1 MGTTLCRV
9 PVGLQVVATAGT
21 PSPIARMSPCRWM
34 TARRER
40 LWRAVPRPVAWS
52 DRSPKAGGGKGDGG
66 QLDRFLARATFGSF

>member
-1 MGTTLCRV
+1 MGPTVCRG
-9 PVGLQVVATAGT
+9 PVGLQAVATAGA

-34 TARRER
+34 TSCWES

-52 DRSPKAGGGKGDGG
+52 DRSLKASGGKGDGG